1 MADAFTTAATAA
13 AAPLAVGGT
22 GITIAAM
29 FPGVDLSA
37 VIGAFGGAF
46 FFVLFAKDISNWQRI
61 GYLIVGWIGGYFG
74 AAEFL
79 AQAWTKTSGIASF
92 IAGLLCIVISMS
104 LVESIQTGKPPRWA
118 QFVWGLL
125 ARRGQQ

>member
-1 MADAFTTAATAA
+1 MAEAFTTAATAA

-29 FPGVDLSA
+29 LPGIDLSA

-46 FFVLFAKDISNWQRI
+46 FFVLFAKDINNWQRV
-61 GYLIVGWIGGYFG
+61 GYLIVGWIGGYLG

-92 IAGLLCIVISMS
+92 IAGLLCIVISTS
-104 LVESIQTGKPPRWA
+104 LVESVQTGKPPRWA
-118 QFVWGLL
+118 QFVWGLI